1 LSDQVQG
8 KNKPGRSID
17 PATVQA
23 HQHAR
28 DLDVTTIWERHE
40 AMQPICA
47 FGDLGLCCTICYMG
61 PCRIDP
67 FSKAD
72 IRGACGAGRDT
83 ISARNFTR
91 AVSAGVAAH
100 SDHGRGI
107 CHTLIEAATG
117 RAPAYQITDAKK
129 LKRVAEELGIV
140 IPQTPPLKTG
150 DLGTPPFAN
159 GGWGGITDSLA
170 DLAMQ
175 VGHKLL
181 EDFGKTEGFLNF
193 VKRAPKGQQ
202 ERWERMGVLPRAIDR
217 EVVECLHRTHEGVD
231 ADYKSLILAAVRCA
245 LADGWGGSM
254 MATDLQDILFGS
266 PKPVRS
272 KVNLGVLRQDSVNVV
287 VHGHEPVLSEMLAKA
302 SKEPEVLEYVH
313 SRGAKGV
320 VLAGICCTANEILM
334 RQGMPVAGNFLQQ
347 ELAITTGA
355 VEAMVVDVQ
364 CVMPGLA
371 QAAAHFH
378 TKLISTSN
386 KARIPGVDHVEFDER
401 KALDCARAI
410 LRTAADNF
418 QRRDPAKVDIPPQ
431 SMDLVAGFTAENTF
445 YHLGGT
451 FRGTYRPL
459 NDAIMAGRLRGVVGV
474 VGCNTVKLTHD
485 YHHVE
490 IVKELL
496 KGDVLVVE
504 TGCAAIA
511 CAKAGFLTPEA
522 ALRYAG
528 KGLREVC
535 EAVGIPPVLHMGAC
549 VDNSRILMACTEMV
563 KEGGI
568 GDDIAQLPV
577 AAVAPE
583 AMSEKAVAIGLYAV
597 ASGITTFYNPAPR
610 VLGSPAVYDYLT
622 QGIERDFGARWIF
635 EPDAFK
641 TAQAV
646 LAHLDAKRK
655 ALKLAPM
662 LYQEELAR
670 TA

>member
-1 LSDQVQG
+1 LSDQVLG
-8 KNKPGRSID
+8 KNKPGISID

-100 SDHGRGI
+100 SDHARGI
-107 CHTLIEAATG
+107 CHTLLETATG
-117 RAPAYQITDAKK
+117 KAPAYQITDAKK
-129 LKRVAEELGIV
+129 LKRVAEELG
-140 IPQTPPLKTG
+140 LKR
-150 DLGTPPFAN
+150 
-159 GGWGGITDSLA
+159 DSSVNDMA
-170 DLAMQ
+170 TQ

-181 EDFGKTEGFLNF
+181 EDFGKANGFLNF

-202 ERWERMGVLPRAIDR
+202 ERWERMGVVPRAIDR

-272 KVNLGVLRQDSVNVV
+272 KVNLGVLREDSVNVV

-302 SKEPEVLEYVH
+302 SKESEILEYVR
-313 SRGAKGV
+313 SRGAQGV
-320 VLAGICCTANEILM
+320 LLAGICCTANEILM

-386 KARIPGVDHVEFDER
+386 KARIPGVDHVEFDEG

-418 QRRDPAKVDIPPQ
+418 KRRDPAKVDIPPQ
-431 SMDLVAGFTAENTF
+431 SMDLVAGFTAENAF

-459 NDAIMAGRLRGVVGV
+459 NDAIMAGRLRGVGGV
-474 VGCNTVKLTHD
+474 VGCNTVKITHD
-485 YHHVE
+485 YNHVE

-549 VDNSRILMACTEMV
+549 VDNSRILIACTEMV

-568 GDDIAQLPV
+568 GDDISQLPV

-622 QGIERDFGARWIF
+622 KEIERDFGAKWVF
-635 EPDAFK
+635 EPDAHK
-641 TAQAV
+641 IAQAV
-646 LAHLDAKRK
+646 LTHLDAKRK

>member
-1 LSDQVQG
+1 MSDQRAVADRIG
-8 KNKPGRSID
+8 KSVD
-17 PATVQA
+17 PATLQA

-28 DLDVTTIWERHE
+28 ELDVPTIWERHE

-67 FSKAD
+67 FSRAD

-83 ISARNFTR
+83 IAARNFTR

-100 SDHGRGI
+100 SDHARGI
-107 CHTLIEAATG
+107 CHTLIAAAKG
-117 RAPAYQITDAKK
+117 KAPAYQITDAKK
-129 LKRVAEELGIV
+129 LKRVAAEFG
-140 IPQTPPLKTG
+140 LKT
-150 DLGTPPFAN
+150 DNVNT
-159 GGWGGITDSLA
+159 A
-170 DLAMQ
+170 DLAIQ
-175 VGHKLL
+175 VGGKLL
-181 EDFGKTEGFLNF
+181 SDFGKTEGFLAF
-193 VKRAPKGQQ
+193 TKRAPREQQ
-202 ERWERMGVLPRAIDR
+202 ERWERSGVLPRAIDR

-231 ADYKSLILAAVRCA
+231 ADYHSLILAAVRCA

-254 MATDLQDILFGS
+254 IATELQDILFGS
-266 PKPVRS
+266 PRPIRS
-272 KVNLGVLRQDSVNVV
+272 KVNLGVLRKDSVNVV

-302 SKEPEVLEYVH
+302 AKEPEILDYAK
-313 SRGAKGV
+313 SRGAQGI

-347 ELAITTGA
+347 ELAVTTGA

-371 QAAAHFH
+371 QAAQHFH
-378 TKLISTSN
+378 TKLITTSN

-401 KALDCARAI
+401 KARDCARAI

-418 QRRDPAKVDIPPQ
+418 RQRDPAKVDIPPQ

-445 YHLGGT
+445 HHLGGT

-459 NDAIMAGRLRGVVGV
+459 NDAIMAGRLRGIVGV
-474 VGCNTVKLTHD
+474 VGCNTVRTTHD
-485 YHHVE
+485 YNHIE
-490 IVKELL
+490 IVRELL
-496 KGDVLVVE
+496 KGDALVVE

-522 ALRYAG
+522 ALQYAG

-535 EAVGIPPVLHMGAC
+535 EVVGIPPVLHMGSC
-549 VDNSRILMACTEMV
+549 VDNSRILVACTEMV

-568 GDDIAQLPV
+568 GEDISQLPV

-610 VLGSPAVYDYLT
+610 VLGSPAVFDYLT
-622 QGIERDFGARWIF
+622 QEIERDFGARWVF
-635 EPDAFK
+635 ETDPIKA
-641 TAQAV
+641 AQQV
-646 LAHLDAKRK
+646 TAHLDGKRA
-655 ALKLAPM
+655 ALKLPPM
-662 LYQEELAR
+662 MYQEELAR